1 MRNHKRG
8 NGEGSIYQLPDGRWR
23 AAASDGYRNG
33 KPVRKVFTAATRGE
47 VKDKLTKA
55 LRDQQ
60 QGIPLAP
67 ERATLGGFLQAW
79 LKDVAKPGVRPKT
92 YRTYDDLVRL
102 HIVPALG
109 KKPLAKLTPAHVR
122 AFLNDKLTTPQPS
135 RKKPK
140 EGQQPEPGAP
150 LSARTVK
157 HILVTLRG
165 ALDTATK
172 DGLVPRNV
180 AALVDPPRL
189 ARKETQA
196 FTPEQ
201 ALKYIEEAKSD
212 RLETLFTAAVAIGL
226 RQGEILGLQWKDVD
240 LEAGRLAVR
249 HALQRVN
256 KTLTLVE
263 PKSTTSRRT
272 ITLPRVLVSA
282 LCAHRTRQDA
292 ERQWAGTDW
301 RETDHVF
308 TSTIGTP
315 LDARNVI
322 RRHRAILKAAGLP
335 PLRFHDLRHSAA
347 TLLLAQGVSPRYIS
361 DLLGHSQVSFTMQ
374 TYAHVLPHV
383 QREVADKMDAILNPP
398 KNGVATTVATKQ
410 DSEQIN

>member
-1 MRNHKRG
+1 MTG
-8 NGEGSIYQLPDGRWR
+8 VQTCALP
-23 AAASDGYRNG
+23 
-33 KPVRKVFTAATRGE
+33 
-47 VKDKLTKA
+47 
-55 LRDQQ
+55 
-60 QGIPLAP
+60 I
-67 ERATLGGFLQAW
+67 
-79 LKDVAKPGVRPKT
+79 
-92 YRTYDDLVRL
+92 YDDLVRL
-102 HIVPALG
+102 HIAPVLG

-140 EGQQPEPGAP
+140 EGQEPEPGAP

-180 AALVDPPRL
+180 AALVDPPRMV
-189 ARKETQA
+189 RREPQA

-201 ALKYIEEAKSD
+201 ALRYIDAARDD
-212 RLETLFTAAVAIGL
+212 RLEALFTAAVSIGL

-240 LEAGRLAVR
+240 LEAGALAVR

-256 KTLTLVE
+256 KRLALVE
-263 PKSTTSRRT
+263 PKSVTSRRA
-272 ITLPRVLVSA
+272 IMLPRVLVSA
-282 LCAHRTRQDA
+282 LCAHRTRQET
-292 ERQWAGTDW
+292 ERQWAGDRW
-301 RETDHVF
+301 QETGHVF

-398 KNGVATTVATKQ
+398 KNGVATTVANSGESGKVNWPV
-410 DSEQIN
+410 SR